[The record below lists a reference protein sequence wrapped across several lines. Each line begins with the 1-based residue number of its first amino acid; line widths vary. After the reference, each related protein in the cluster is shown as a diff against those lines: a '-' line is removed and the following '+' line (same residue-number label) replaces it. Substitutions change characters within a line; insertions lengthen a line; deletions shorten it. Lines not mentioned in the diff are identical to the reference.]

1 MLIIFVEYNH
11 NYFKSYIPVI
21 RKAPEEKGVIDKV
34 KMRYMQLQSI
44 QSKIYEIRGQRVMLD
59 FDLAELYDVETRVLN
74 QAVKRNIERFPADF
88 MFRLATLEWE
98 TMLSQIVMTY
108 PLKRPKVSPPFAF
121 TEQGLAMLS
130 GILNSAKAIEVNIAI
145 MRAFVYIRQYA
156 LSHKDLTDKLK
167 ELENKYDT
175 QFSDVYQ
182 ALNYLLEKDKQE
194 IDQKQRKRIGY

>member
-1 MLIIFVEYNH
+1 
-11 NYFKSYIPVI
+11 
-21 RKAPEEKGVIDKV
+21 
-34 KMRYMQLQSI
+34 
-44 QSKIYEIRGQRVMLD
+44 MLD
-59 FDLAELYDVETRVLN
+59 FDLAELYEVETRVLN
-74 QAVKRNIERFPADF
+74 QAVKRNIDRFPADF
-88 MFRLATLEWE
+88 MFRLTPIEWE

-108 PLKRPKVSPPFAF
+108 PAKRPKVSPPFAF

-130 GILNSAKAIEVNIAI
+130 GVLNSAKAIEVNIAI
-145 MRAFVYIRQYA
+145 MRAFVYMRQYA

-194 IDQKQRKRIGY
+194 MDQRQRKKIGY